1 VSELRGAVVVV
12 FLRGGAD
19 GLSLVPP
26 IGDDDY
32 HRSRPQLAVAPKDAL
47 RLDGLFGLHPAL
59 GDLLPL
65 FREGQLAVV
74 PACGSDDDTRSH
86 FEAQDRMEQGGP
98 AVAGGWL
105 GRWLREQTGQ
115 PDRDRSPG
123 GLAAVGLGTA
133 LPESLRG
140 APGAVVLRS
149 LDELSLGGDGAPGAV
164 LRDQLLALYAGDPL
178 LSGPA
183 RDTLAAV
190 ARLER
195 MRSTAYHPP
204 LGASY
209 DDDAFAASLQQ
220 VARLLRAD
228 VGVRAACLDL
238 PGWDSHVFQDAA
250 LSPRMRQ
257 LARGL
262 AAFARDLGPLLQR
275 TSVVVMTEFGR
286 RVRENS
292 ALGTDHGRG
301 SVLLVLGG
309 GTPGG
314 VHGRWPGLSPDVLEG
329 PGDVPAA
336 NDYRDVLAS
345 VLLRH
350 GRPSAAAF
358 PGHPTAA
365 IGV

>member
-1 VSELRGAVVVV
+1 MGETRGAVVVV

-32 HRSRPQLAVAPKDAL
+32 YRGRPALAVAAKDAL
-47 RLDGLFGLHPAL
+47 PLDGLFGLHPAL
-59 GDLLPL
+59 RELLPF
-65 FREGQLAVV
+65 FREGQLTVV
-74 PACGSDDDTRSH
+74 PACGSDDETRSH
-86 FEAQDRMEQGGP
+86 FEAQDRMEQGGR

-105 GRWLREQTGQ
+105 GRWLREQAG
-115 PDRDRSPG
+115 PPEGDASA

-149 LDELSLGGDGAPGAV
+149 LAELSLGGDGVPGAA
-164 LRDQLLALYAGDPL
+164 LRDQLQALYAGDPL

-195 MRSTAYHPP
+195 LRSDPYRPP
-204 LGASY
+204 AGASY
-209 DDDAFAASLQQ
+209 DDDGFSESLQQ
-220 VARLLRAD
+220 LARLLRAE

-250 LSPRMRQ
+250 LLPLMRQ
-257 LARGL
+257 LSRGL
-262 AAFARDLGPLLQR
+262 AAFARDLGPLLRQ

-286 RVRENS
+286 RVAPNS

-314 VHGRWPGLSPDVLEG
+314 IRGRWPGLSPDVLQG

-336 NDYRDVLAS
+336 NDYRDAMAAVLS
-345 VLLRH
+345 RH
-350 GRPSAAAF
+350 GRSGTAAF
-358 PGHPTAA
+358 PGHARVA
-365 IGV
+365 LAV